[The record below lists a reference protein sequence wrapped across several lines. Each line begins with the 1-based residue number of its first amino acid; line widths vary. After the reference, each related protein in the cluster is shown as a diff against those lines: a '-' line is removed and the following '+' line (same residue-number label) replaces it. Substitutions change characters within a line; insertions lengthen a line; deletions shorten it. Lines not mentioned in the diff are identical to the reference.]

1 MATEVS
7 FAAES
12 SVADDGDCMMQT
24 MAHIQSSP
32 LNVPGYSLL
41 EERVPD
47 DVIRIISSFLHFR
60 DVQVCDCVFM
70 RGCQVCIRKY
80 KRCSLFNV

>member
-1 MATEVS
+1 MATEVG
-7 FAAES
+7 FAEES

-24 MAHIQSSP
+24 MVHVQHVPSSP
-32 LNVPGYSLL
+32 PSVPGYSLL

-60 DVQVCDCVFM
+60 DVQVCDCVCV
-70 RGCQVCIRKY
+70 RACEVCIRIY
-80 KRCSLFNV
+80 ERF